1 MHRKNIIISF
11 AAGFLIGICAAVLT
25 VNVLNMYQRSLTG
38 SLSVKPP
45 DTEVPLKKTE
55 QPSPVLQQTGS
66 NVDNLTTPKAV
77 ATTEVAKTDEKVLA
91 APQEKVAEISLK
103 KTEQPSPVLQQ
114 TGSKVNN
121 LTTPKAVVTG
131 AENHP
136 HPPPAGDSM
145 LPTSVKTDDKA
156 LVTPQGKDAVTKSQD
171 EIVLGGINVHIQY
184 ARKDKKIIE
193 ALSADLKT
201 KGYASVDI
209 ENIKH
214 RHRDI
219 RYFHSEDKK
228 AAIILQKQF
237 NNFIVGSTYA
247 KKVNLKIRYLGKVY
261 PKAQKGSLEV
271 WVFF

>member
-25 VNVLNMYQRSLTG
+25 INILHMYQQ
-38 SLSVKPP
+38 SLSGRPSDV
-45 DTEVPLKKTE
+45 EVSLKKTE
-55 QPSPVLQQTGS
+55 QPTPVLQQIGS
-66 NVDNLTTPKAV
+66 NVDNLTTPKAI
-77 ATTEVAKTDEKVLA
+77 ATSEVAKTDEKALA
-91 APQEKVAEISLK
+91 APQEKDAAV
-103 KTEQPSPVLQQ
+103 PS
-114 TGSKVNN
+114 SK
-121 LTTPKAVVTG
+121 
-131 AENHP
+131 
-136 HPPPAGDSM
+136 
-145 LPTSVKTDDKA
+145 
-156 LVTPQGKDAVTKSQD
+156 D
-171 EIVLGGINVHIQY
+171 EIALGGIKVYIQY

-193 ALSADLKT
+193 ALSADLRT

-228 AAIILQKQF
+228 AAILLQKQF
-237 NNFIVGSTYA
+237 NNFIAGSTYA